1 MTTTASA
8 TNPNATSAAPVTTGL
23 PANISDSEPTPG
35 QLKAFTT
42 GVRRAGPVEF
52 ALRHRSAWPAVV
64 IVVVSA
70 VAYHF
75 TLASLFDFMRLQTP
89 LAYVAL
95 LPFFSLGMVVL
106 TARRYRAAEPPM
118 RDRQIDL
125 ILGLPLMGIAVV
137 LITVAPVI
145 ASAYYWSDRADVVS
159 MVFFVAGATIVLY
172 GTAWLWRLKAA
183 FFFLLLAWP
192 ALYLH
197 VLPSVLQ
204 QFTTWTDTTMASVL
218 SHLPLGATPGPNPG
232 DVIISQGHG
241 STMVVSIGTACSG
254 ADTVLGFA
262 LIGGAI
268 AALLQA
274 GKLRKTIWWVVGL
287 GLTFALN
294 IARLTSIIA
303 LTHAGHTGLALGGYH
318 AVVGLTLFA
327 VTLMIMV
334 FVLPWFGLR
343 LKGPVHAHEAEE
355 SEVHTLAPP
364 PRARSRKVLSRT
376 RVMVALGVVA
386 TAFIAVADQGLQPYA
401 AFDDGLGAPAVKPFN
416 PVRSVPP
423 GWHVQPW
430 ANYLWASNYFGPNSL
445 WKRYAIMSTAG
456 TAAFADTLL
465 TDDRTSLDTYNLLN
479 CFLFHNY
486 DIQTYQRI
494 DLGVG
499 VYGLLINYRDPAS
512 NDKWTT
518 VSWAWPVAY
527 KHTTYY
533 ERIDLSAAP
542 VLPVLA
548 DAPSFRPRTG
558 LQDVFVS
565 LLNGVGGAHNDPA
578 AQPQYSRV
586 DAALEQQAQSMVDW
600 AVGPRV

>member
-8 TNPNATSAAPVTTGL
+8 TDPSATSATPVTTGL
-23 PANISDSEPTPG
+23 PANISGGEPTPG
-35 QLKAFTT
+35 PLKAFT
-42 GVRRAGPVEF
+42 GAVRRARLVRY
-52 ALRHRSAWPAVV
+52 AVRHRGAWPAVA
-64 IVVVSA
+64 IVVVTV

-95 LPFFSLGMVVL
+95 LPFFCLGMVL
-106 TARRYRAAEPPM
+106 ITARRYRDAEPPM

-125 ILGLPLMGIAVV
+125 IIGIPLLGIAVV
-137 LITVAPVI
+137 LVTVAPVI

-159 MVFFVAGATIVLY
+159 MVLFAAGATIVVY

-183 FFFLLLAWP
+183 FGLLLLAWP

-204 QFTTWTDTTMASVL
+204 QFTGWTNSAMARVL

-241 STMVVSIGTACSG
+241 STLVVSIGTACSG

-262 LIGGAI
+262 LIGGAV
-268 AALLQA
+268 AMLLQ
-274 GKLRKTIWWVVGL
+274 GGRLRKTIWWIVGL

-303 LTHAGHTGLALGGYH
+303 LAHAGHTGFALGAYH
-318 AVVGLTLFA
+318 EVIGLGLFA
-327 VTLMIMV
+327 LTLMIMA

-343 LKGPVHAHEAEE
+343 LKEPVRRRDAGDAEE
-355 SEVHTLAPP
+355 HALT
-364 PRARSRKVLSRT
+364 PRARTRPRRVLSRA
-376 RVMVALGVVA
+376 RVVVALGVVA
-386 TAFIAVADQGLQPYA
+386 TGFIAVADQGLQPYA
-401 AFDDGLGAPAVKPFN
+401 AFDDGLGAPVVRPFN
-416 PVRSVPP
+416 PFRSVPA

-445 WKRYAIMSTAG
+445 WKRYAIMSAAG
-456 TAAFADTLL
+456 TTAFADTLL

-494 DLGVG
+494 DLGGG

-512 NDKWTT
+512 NAKWTT
-518 VSWAWPVAY
+518 VSWAWPVEY

-542 VLPVLA
+542 VLPALA
-548 DAPSFRPRTG
+548 DSPSFQPHAG
-558 LQDVFVS
+558 LQDMFVS

-578 AQPQYSRV
+578 AQPQYRRV

-600 AVGPRV
+600 AVGPRA